1 MRLNIEL
8 NEKESQVSTVQP
20 EETTSIEIDGGTPS
34 KQLMQTTSEGITQET
49 VTESKEGIDAG
60 TPPEWL
66 LNTLQSASS
75 STQVS
80 KDEDAGAAPK

>member
-8 NEKESQVSTVQP
+8 NEKESQVSTVQS
-20 EETTSIEIDGGTPS
+20 EETTSIEKIDGGTPS
-34 KQLMQTTSEGITQET
+34 KQLIETTSEGITQET

-66 LNTLQSASS
+66 LKAVESASPS
-75 STQVS
+75 LQIE
-80 KDEDAGAAPK
+80 DEDAGAPTE

>member
-8 NEKESQVSTVQP
+8 NEKESQVSTPSP
-20 EETTSIEIDGGTPS
+20 EETTPIEGIDGGTPS
-34 KQLMQTTSEGITQET
+34 KQLIQTTSEGITQET

-66 LNTLQSASS
+66 LKAVESASAS
-75 STQVS
+75 VQI
-80 KDEDAGAAPK
+80 KDEDAGAPTK

>member
-66 LNTLQSASS
+66 LKAVESASPS
-75 STQVS
+75 LQIE
-80 KDEDAGAAPK
+80 DEDAGAPTE